1 LFIAVADSGLQWF
14 IWMMKINYALF
25 GQTPVEDGNTK
36 KDVFNPVIEVAGSVT
51 LLLKIHWKVRELH

>member
-1 LFIAVADSGLQWF
+1 
-14 IWMMKINYALF
+14 MMKINYALF